1 LQLERHPIQRWVKL
15 AAKFGDLLADVL
27 AFPRPLMA

>member
-1 LQLERHPIQRWVKL
+1 LERHPIQRSVKL
-15 AAKFGDLLADVL
+15 AAKFGDLFADVL